1 MANNDKIVNL
11 TTQMTA
17 QEDSALETY
26 LAQLLAAR
34 QPLLLAYQ
42 RKEITAEEY
51 EQAAGMSVV
60 ETLTQQFAQEHRR
73 QLRQMYDRVK
83 AGYITEAE
91 CEAITGEPYDPNA
104 IKALKAFDGIL
115 SSLGIELTEDGK
127 YVVKAEAE
135 QGE

>member
-1 MANNDKIVNL
+1 MANDKIINL
-11 TTQMTA
+11 TTQMDA
-17 QEDSALETY
+17 QDGNALETY

-51 EQAAGMSVV
+51 EQAAGFSVV
-60 ETLTQQFAQEHRR
+60 ETLTQQFAQDRRR

-83 AGYITEAE
+83 AEYITEAE
-91 CEAITGEPYDPNA
+91 CETITGEPYNPDAIDPMQA
-104 IKALKAFDGIL
+104 ITDAMTALGLK
-115 SSLGIELTEDGK
+115 LTK
-127 YVVKAEAE
+127 TE